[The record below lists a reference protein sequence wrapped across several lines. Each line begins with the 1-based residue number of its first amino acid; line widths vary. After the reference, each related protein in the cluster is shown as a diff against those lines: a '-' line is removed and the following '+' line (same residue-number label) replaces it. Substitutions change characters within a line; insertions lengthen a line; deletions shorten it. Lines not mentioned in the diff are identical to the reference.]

1 MPRNAAKLA
10 GALTALVLAS
20 MPIIGVA
27 QESADTYPSRTI
39 RLVSSGVPGG
49 LTDVVARVM
58 AERLSASSAMRGQQV
73 IVENKPGAS
82 GIIASTFVAKA
93 PADGYTIAIADLTQT
108 AIVPALYTKPP
119 YQTQRD
125 FAPVSLLGTTPFFLS
140 VQASLGTPT
149 LREFIAFAKA
159 HPGKRAYGSSG
170 SGSVHHLATETFRTR
185 TGLEMT
191 HVPYKSSGLSTPA
204 LIAGDIQVLF
214 TALGAMA
221 PHLKAGKVHL
231 LAVASPQRTRQAPDV
246 PTFEELGVKDVLLV
260 PSVAALAPAGTPAP
274 IVAKLAAEMRNAVQ
288 HPEAVKRFEG
298 LGIDPIGSSPEAY
311 VQQLAADI
319 ASFAQAVKISGAKAD

>member
-1 MPRNAAKLA
+1 MHSGKRRLIHTLIGAAIAATCAVA
-10 GALTALVLAS
+10 G
-20 MPIIGVA
+20 A
-27 QESADTYPSRTI
+27 QESAENFPSRTI
-39 RLVSSGVPGG
+39 RLISSGVPGG
-49 LTDVVARVM
+49 LTDVVARVV
-58 AERLSASSAMRGQQV
+58 AERMNASPAMRGQQA

-108 AIVPALYTKPP
+108 AIVPALYAKPP

-149 LREFIAFAKA
+149 LREFIAYAKA
-159 HPGKRAYGSSG
+159 HPGKLAYGSSG
-170 SGSVHHLATETFRTR
+170 SGSVHHLATETFKSRA
-185 TGLEMT
+185 GLDMT

-221 PHLKAGKVHL
+221 PHLKAGTVHL
-231 LAVASPQRTRQAPDV
+231 LAVASPKRTRQAPDV
-246 PTFEELGVKDVLLV
+246 PTFEEQGVKDVLLV

-274 IVAKLAAEMRNAVQ
+274 IVAKLAAEMRNALQ

-298 LGIDPIGSSPEAY
+298 LGIDPLGSSPEEYAK
-311 VQQLAADI
+311 QLAADI
-319 ASFAQAVKISGAKAD
+319 ASFAQAVKLSGAKAD

>member
-1 MPRNAAKLA
+1 MHRTKRA
-10 GALTALVLAS
+10 LAS
-20 MPIIGVA
+20 TLTGLTLVAAVGLSHA
-27 QESADTYPSRTI
+27 QESADSYPSRTVK
-39 RLVSSGVPGG
+39 LVSSGVAGG
-49 LTDVVARVM
+49 LTDVVARVI
-58 AERLSASSAMRGQQV
+58 AERMSASAAMRGQQV

-82 GIIASTFVAKA
+82 GIIASTYVAKSA
-93 PADGYTIAIADLTQT
+93 ADGYTIAIADLTQT

-140 VQASLGTPT
+140 VSASLATPT
-149 LREFIAFAKA
+149 LREFIAYAKA
-159 HPGKRAYGSSG
+159 HPGKLAYGSSG
-170 SGSVHHLATETFRTR
+170 AGSVHHLATETFRTR

-231 LAVASPQRTRQAPDV
+231 LAVASPQRTRQAPEV
-246 PTFEELGVKDVLLV
+246 PTFEEQGVKDVLLV

-274 IVAKLAAEMRNAVQ
+274 IVARIAAEMRNALQ
-288 HPEAVKRFEG
+288 QPEAVKRFEG
-298 LGIDPIGSSPEAY
+298 LGIDPIGSTPAEYAK
-311 VQQLAADI
+311 QLAADI
-319 ASFAQAVKISGAKAD
+319 AAFAQAVKVSGAKVD